1 MCALEWDRLSRLNGL
16 MGKGLDFSIFP
27 WVNPLY
33 TYVLLLYLNI
43 CVYFSDQIDKKKKK
57 EKRKT
62 SNENDKKKKVKSTY
76 PQTITPN

>member
-27 WVNPLY
+27 WVNPLS

-43 CVYFSDQIDKKKKK
+43 CLYFSDQIDKKKKK
-57 EKRKT
+57 KKEKLQTKMIKRRK
-62 SNENDKKKKVKSTY
+62 
-76 PQTITPN
+76 

>member
-27 WVNPLY
+27 WVNPLS

-57 EKRKT
+57 KKEKLQTKMIKRRK
-62 SNENDKKKKVKSTY
+62 
-76 PQTITPN
+76 